1 MDARE
6 EVREYY
12 RDSDRYMHDDIE
24 DLIINKQGAVV
35 WTKNCCILARMVNT
49 SDPVD
54 AWSYRLW
61 EVVDNPDAWYVHV
74 MAGDIKTAMELAKKA
89 QRLPYVVFQRG
100 LRNDKVHKIP
110 MDKLLKNSYKMEL

>member
-12 RDSDRYMHDDIE
+12 RESERYMHDDIE

-49 SDPVD
+49 NDPVD
-54 AWSYRLW
+54 EWSYRLW

-89 QRLPYVVFQRG
+89 QPLPYVVFQRG

-110 MDKLLKNSYKMEL
+110 MDKLLKNSHKMEL